1 MQDLPRVHWGFTHQ
15 TEDMHGP
22 HAQTNTFTHTVTADT
37 HIHTQTQSTEGQ
49 SLLFIVVEKKRSFVL
64 QLWDGGVC
72 CFTVSVRN
80 RQDKWATTSQ
90 CSSSKPS
97 IYAPSP
103 THSQSEPGMKVIS
116 LTMMETWLDWKT
128 WWQCTW
134 YAILSDVINRWCE
147 VDLPWGGR
155 QSTQVRTAKRNWLWF
170 PR

>member
-1 MQDLPRVHWGFTHQ
+1 MKRLTEDKVIIVVPVPHIKKKTQLLNYTFRQQLKVHKYRSLMQDLPRVHWGFTHQ

-103 THSQSEPGMKVIS
+103 PHSQSEPGMKVIS
-116 LTMMETWLDWKT
+116 LTLMET
-128 WWQCTW
+128 
-134 YAILSDVINRWCE
+134 
-147 VDLPWGGR
+147 
-155 QSTQVRTAKRNWLWF
+155 
-170 PR
+170 